1 MEKSVKDF
9 YKIKAERRRQER
21 AAIKSLV
28 QGATHGDFEL
38 FWSGIVLVEERCA
51 WRRAF
56 RALAGLSVPIDLR
69 TRFAREWLRNGDH
82 IRGEVNDDLVLIAGL
97 RTLLPQY
104 VGGPIQLYRGDSAYN
119 RRHRTYGISWTANL
133 EVARGFANGIW
144 RTFEGGSLVV
154 TTLAPP
160 EAVIS
165 VPGEEEDRYA
175 EEEYLVDR
183 RLLKVDVAE
192 RFSQLTPEQYRAHQ
206 KEPSTD

>member
-1 MEKSVKDF
+1 
-9 YKIKAERRRQER
+9 
-21 AAIKSLV
+21 
-28 QGATHGDFEL
+28 L
-38 FWSGIVLVEERCA
+38 FSSAVPA
-51 WRRAF
+51 WR
-56 RALAGLSVPIDLR
+56 
-69 TRFAREWLRNGDH
+69 
-82 IRGEVNDDLVLIAGL
+82 
-97 RTLLPQY
+97 LLDAN
-104 VGGPIQLYRGDSAYN
+104 L
-119 RRHRTYGISWTANL
+119 GISDWTANL

-165 VPGEEEDRYA
+165 VPVEEEDRYA

-183 RLLKVDVAE
+183 RLLKVDVVE